1 MTPDAIA
8 VLFDLA
14 NEVNKTGSSTDMAL
28 MKALGAI
35 LGLLQQDS
43 QQYLQDGATARDSA
57 FTPERAEQMIQQRLL
72 ARANKNYSEADR
84 IRQELLDAG
93 IILEDGPQ
101 GTTWRR
107 G

>member
-1 MTPDAIA
+1 
-8 VLFDLA
+8 V
-14 NEVNKTGSSTDMAL
+14 
-28 MKALGAI
+28 
-35 LGLLQQDS
+35 
-43 QQYLQDGATARDSA
+43 
-57 FTPERAEQMIQQRLL
+57 FTSERVEQMIQQRLL